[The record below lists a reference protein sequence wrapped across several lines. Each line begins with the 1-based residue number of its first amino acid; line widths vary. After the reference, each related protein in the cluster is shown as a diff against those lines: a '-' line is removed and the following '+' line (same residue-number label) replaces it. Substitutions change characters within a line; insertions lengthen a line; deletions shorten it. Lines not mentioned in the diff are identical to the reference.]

1 MVAEMM
7 LFIILNCLML
17 NYEYKKK
24 NRAESFS
31 ALARIVHQMPKR
43 QLTYFQEYLCV
54 AVCYQNARQ
63 KKHFTVYID
72 S

>member
-1 MVAEMM
+1 M
-7 LFIILNCLML
+7 NT
-17 NYEYKKK
+17 KKQT